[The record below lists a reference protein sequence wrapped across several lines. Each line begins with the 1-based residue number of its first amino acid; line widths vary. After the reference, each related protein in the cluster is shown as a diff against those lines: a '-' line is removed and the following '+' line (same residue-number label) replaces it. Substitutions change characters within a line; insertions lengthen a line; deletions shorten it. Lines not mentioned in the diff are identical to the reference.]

1 MVQLQQRTA
10 QEIYEVVGFGNHKHY
25 TFTGGKSITYA
36 VNEYS
41 TLTIV
46 NKADYRHSELVSL
59 FETKLSGGPA
69 SACSVRK
76 RRHAPMRTVKSLIVL
91 WRTFIPGLR
100 RARTRKRSVK
110 GGTLNIP
117 SVLWSRKQRTEIGKA
132 LRRE

>member
-1 MVQLQQRTA
+1 
-10 QEIYEVVGFGNHKHY
+10 
-25 TFTGGKSITYA
+25 
-36 VNEYS
+36 
-41 TLTIV
+41 
-46 NKADYRHSELVSL
+46 
-59 FETKLSGGPA
+59 
-69 SACSVRK
+69 
-76 RRHAPMRTVKSLIVL
+76 MRTVKSLIVL